1 MSAKK
6 LPLDPGERFL
16 GGSGVIL
23 FKGLKK
29 KPRKPGIL
37 LPTPPTKSSWC
48 HKLMSTIAGVYQL
61 RLPRK

>member
-1 MSAKK
+1 VSAKE

-37 LPTPPTKSSWC
+37 LPTPPSKSSWC
-48 HKLMSTIAGVYQL
+48 HKRMSFFAGVYQL
-61 RLPRK
+61 PLPKK